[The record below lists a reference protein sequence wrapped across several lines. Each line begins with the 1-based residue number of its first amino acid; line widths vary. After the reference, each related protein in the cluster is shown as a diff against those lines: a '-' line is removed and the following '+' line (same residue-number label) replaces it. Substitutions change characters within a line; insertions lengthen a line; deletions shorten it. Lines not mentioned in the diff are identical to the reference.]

1 MLKFGVGQSATRL
14 EDQRLLTGHG
24 TYTSDINL
32 DGQAYGVVV
41 RSPHAHAR
49 FSSVDTL
56 AAKAAPGVLAVY
68 TADDVKVAGLKSIPF
83 MRAFDNIDG
92 SKVFSPTRDILAV
105 DVVRHVGH
113 PVAIVVAET
122 LSQAQDAA
130 ELVEAAYEPLPSI
143 TDTKRATDAGAPQV
157 WDGAPNNVAFT
168 WQLGNRKATDAAFEK
183 ADHIVRVDLVN
194 NRVVVNSM
202 ETRAAIGHWD
212 GKRFTLYSPSQG
224 VHFIQS
230 EVADILGIKVDEL
243 RVVTNDIGGSFGMK
257 TMIYPEQPLVL
268 LAAHDLDRPVKWV
281 SERTEAFVSDNQGR
295 DQVNRAEL
303 ALDADA
309 RFTGIRVRS
318 IANLGAYYSNFGM
331 YVPTLTGASLLSG
344 VYTVPAIHVEV
355 TGVFTHTVPT
365 DAYRGAGRPEATYVV
380 ERLVDAAAR
389 QLKIDPAELR
399 RRNLIPKDAMPY
411 TTAIENVDDDDDGS
425 PQIVFPQVVYDS
437 GDFPR
442 MMETALKHV
451 DYQGFAARRDKAQ
464 SAGKLRGLGIAMFI
478 ENAGGYGRTHK
489 AAVSVDDKGDVKVVI
504 GTQAMG
510 QGIAT
515 GYAQVI
521 ADNLGVENARVN
533 VIMGDTDL
541 VMIGS
546 ARGRTSG
553 STGMAVGG
561 VACER
566 AALALIEN
574 GKRIAA
580 EVLEASFADIKF
592 SDGDFSVVGTDRRVG
607 LVQVA
612 VAATDPKY
620 AADGEQPG
628 LSGEGE
634 FTTRVPT
641 FPNGCHVCEVE
652 IDRDTGTLDI
662 VKFVACDDIG
672 TVVNPLLAGG
682 QVSGGIVQGIGQAV
696 HEGCVYKPESGQL
709 LSGSFMDYC
718 LPRAGDLPAFEMNF
732 IDDIP
737 CTTNPMG
744 IKGAGEVGS
753 MGAPPAVVHAVLDAL
768 SAFNVSAIDM
778 PVTQEKIW
786 RLMNGN
792 AQTAPN

>member
-49 FSSVDTL
+49 FNGVDTS
-56 AAKAAPGVLAVY
+56 AAKASPGVLAVY
-68 TADDVKVAGLKSIPF
+68 TADDIKAAGLKSIRF
-83 MRAFDNIDG
+83 IRAFDNIDG
-92 SKVFSPTRDILAV
+92 SEVFSPTRDILAV
-105 DVVRHVGH
+105 DVVRHAGN
-113 PVAIVVAET
+113 PVAFVVAET
-122 LSQAQDAA
+122 LGQARDAA
-130 ELVEAAYEPLPSI
+130 ELVDIDYEALPSI
-143 TDTKRATDAGAPQV
+143 TDTKRATEAGAPQV

-168 WQLGNRKATDAAFEK
+168 WQLGDRKATDAAFEK
-183 ADHIVRVDLVN
+183 ADHVVRVELIN

-202 ETRAAIGHWD
+202 ETRAAVGHWD
-212 GKRFTLYSPSQG
+212 GKRFTLHSPSQG

-230 EVADILGIKVDEL
+230 EVADMLGIKTDEL

-268 LAAHDLDRPVKWV
+268 FAACDLDRPVKWT

-318 IANLGAYYSNFGM
+318 IGNLGAYYSIFAM
-331 YVPTLTGASLLSG
+331 YIPTFTGAGLLSG
-344 VYTVPAIHVEV
+344 VYTIPAIHVEV
-355 TGVFTHTVPT
+355 TGVFTNTVST

-399 RRNLIPKDAMPY
+399 RRNFIPKDAMPY
-411 TTAIENVDDDDDGS
+411 TTAIKAVFDDGEI
-425 PQIVFPQVVYDS
+425 PQIVFPQVVYDC

-442 MMETALKHV
+442 IMEAALNHA
-451 DYQGFAARRDKAQ
+451 DYEGFAARRDKAQ
-464 SAGKLRGLGIAMFI
+464 SVGKLRGLGIASYI
-478 ENAGGYGRTHK
+478 ENAGGYGRTQK
-489 AAVSVDDKGDVKVVI
+489 AGVSVDDKGNVNVVI

-510 QGIAT
+510 QGMVT
-515 GYAQVI
+515 GYTQVI
-521 ADNLGVENARVN
+521 ADNLGVENERVN

-541 VMIGS
+541 VTNGS
-546 ARGRTSG
+546 PTGRTSG
-553 STGMAVGG
+553 STGMPVGG
-561 VACER
+561 AACER
-566 AALALIEN
+566 AALVLIEN

-580 EVLEASFADIKF
+580 EVLEASTADIDFAD
-592 SDGDFSVVGTDRRVG
+592 GVFSVVGTDRRVG
-607 LVQVA
+607 LAQVA
-612 VAATDPKY
+612 EAATDPKY
-620 AADGEQPG
+620 AVDGEEPG
-628 LSGEGE
+628 LSGNGE
-634 FTTRVPT
+634 FKTAVPT
-641 FPNGCHVCEVE
+641 FPNGCQVCEVE
-652 IDRDTGTLDI
+652 IDRDTGTLEI
-662 VKFVACDDIG
+662 VKFVVFDDIG
-672 TVVNPLLAGG
+672 TIVNPLLAGG

-696 HEGCVYKPESGQL
+696 HEGCVFDPESGQL
-709 LSGSFMDYC
+709 LSGSYMDYC
-718 LPRAGDLPAFEMNF
+718 IPRADDLPAFEMEF

-744 IKGAGEVGS
+744 MKGAGEVGS

-768 SAFNVSAIDM
+768 SEFKVSAIDM
-778 PVTQEKIW
+778 PVTPEKIW

-792 AQTAPN
+792 AQTAEN

>member
-1 MLKFGVGQSATRL
+1 MSIIRGLRREETRL
-14 EDQRLLTGHG
+14 KAQANYAEWASQCLLR
-24 TYTSDINL
+24 N
-32 DGQAYGVVV
+32 
-41 RSPHAHAR
+41 
-49 FSSVDTL
+49 
-56 AAKAAPGVLAVY
+56 
-68 TADDVKVAGLKSIPF
+68 AG
-83 MRAFDNIDG
+83 
-92 SKVFSPTRDILAV
+92 
-105 DVVRHVGH
+105 
-113 PVAIVVAET
+113 
-122 LSQAQDAA
+122 SQGRTQ
-130 ELVEAAYEPLPSI
+130 
-143 TDTKRATDAGAPQV
+143 
-157 WDGAPNNVAFT
+157 
-168 WQLGNRKATDAAFEK
+168 KAT
-183 ADHIVRVDLVN
+183 
-194 NRVVVNSM
+194 
-202 ETRAAIGHWD
+202 
-212 GKRFTLYSPSQG
+212 
-224 VHFIQS
+224 
-230 EVADILGIKVDEL
+230 
-243 RVVTNDIGGSFGMK
+243 
-257 TMIYPEQPLVL
+257 
-268 LAAHDLDRPVKWV
+268 
-281 SERTEAFVSDNQGR
+281 
-295 DQVNRAEL
+295 
-303 ALDADA
+303 
-309 RFTGIRVRS
+309 
-318 IANLGAYYSNFGM
+318 
-331 YVPTLTGASLLSG
+331 
-344 VYTVPAIHVEV
+344 
-355 TGVFTHTVPT
+355 
-365 DAYRGAGRPEATYVV
+365 
-380 ERLVDAAAR
+380 
-389 QLKIDPAELR
+389 
-399 RRNLIPKDAMPY
+399 
-411 TTAIENVDDDDDGS
+411 
-425 PQIVFPQVVYDS
+425 
-437 GDFPR
+437 
-442 MMETALKHV
+442 
-451 DYQGFAARRDKAQ
+451 
-464 SAGKLRGLGIAMFI
+464 
-478 ENAGGYGRTHK
+478 
-489 AAVSVDDKGDVKVVI
+489 VSVDDKGDVKFVI

-521 ADNLGVENARVN
+521 AEKLGVENERVE

-696 HEGCVYKPESGQL
+696 HEGCVYEPESGQF

-718 LPRAGDLPAFEMNF
+718 LPRADDLPAFEMNF

-768 SAFNVSAIDM
+768 SVFNVSAIDM

>member
-1 MLKFGVGQSATRL
+1 MSLRPSA
-14 EDQRLLTGHG
+14 
-24 TYTSDINL
+24 
-32 DGQAYGVVV
+32 QA
-41 RSPHAHAR
+41 R
-49 FSSVDTL
+49 
-56 AAKAAPGVLAVY
+56 
-68 TADDVKVAGLKSIPF
+68 
-83 MRAFDNIDG
+83 
-92 SKVFSPTRDILAV
+92 
-105 DVVRHVGH
+105 
-113 PVAIVVAET
+113 
-122 LSQAQDAA
+122 DAA
-130 ELVEAAYEPLPSI
+130 ELVDIDYEALPSI
-143 TDTKRATDAGAPQV
+143 TDTRRATEAGAPQV
-157 WDGAPNNVAFT
+157 WDGAPSNVAFT
-168 WQLGNRKATDAAFEK
+168 WQLGNREGTDAAFEK
-183 ADHIVRVDLVN
+183 ADHVVRVDLVN

-202 ETRAAIGHWD
+202 ETRAAIGQWD
-212 GKRFTLYSPSQG
+212 GKRFTLHSPSQG

-268 LAAHDLDRPVKWV
+268 LAARDLDRPVKWV

-303 ALDADA
+303 ALDAEA
-309 RFTGIRVRS
+309 RFLGIRVRS
-318 IANLGAYYSNFGM
+318 IGNLGAYYSNFGM
-331 YVPTLTGASLLSG
+331 YIPTFTGASLLSG

-380 ERLVDAAAR
+380 ERLIDAAAR

-399 RRNLIPKDAMPY
+399 RRNFIPKDAMPY
-411 TTAIENVDDDDDGS
+411 TTAIENVVDDDDGS
-425 PQIVFPQVVYDS
+425 PQIVFPQVVYDC
-437 GDFPR
+437 GDPFPR
-442 MMETALKHV
+442 IMEAALKHA
-451 DYQGFAARRDKAQ
+451 DYEGFAARRDKAQ

-478 ENAGGYGRTHK
+478 ENAGGYGRTQK

-521 ADNLGVENARVN
+521 ADNLGVENERVN

-541 VMIGS
+541 VTIGS

-561 VACER
+561 VACKR

-580 EVLEASFADIKF
+580 EVLEASAADIKF

-607 LVQVA
+607 LAQVA
-612 VAATDPKY
+612 EAATDPKY
-620 AADGEQPG
+620 AADGDEPG
-628 LSGEGE
+628 LSGNGE
-634 FTTRVPT
+634 FTTSVPT

-652 IDRDTGTLDI
+652 IDRHTGTLDI

-682 QVSGGIVQGIGQAV
+682 QVAGGIVQGIGQAV
-696 HEGCVYKPESGQL
+696 HEECIYDPESGQL
-709 LSGSFMDYC
+709 LSGSYMDYC
-718 LPRAGDLPAFEMNF
+718 LPRADDVPAFDMNF

-737 CTTNPMG
+737 CATNPMG
-744 IKGAGEVGS
+744 MKGAGEVGS
-753 MGAPPAVVHAVLDAL
+753 MGAPPAVVHAVLEAL
-768 SAFNVSAIDM
+768 SEFNVSAIDM

-786 RLMNGN
+786 HLMNGS
-792 AQTAPN
+792 AQTAAK